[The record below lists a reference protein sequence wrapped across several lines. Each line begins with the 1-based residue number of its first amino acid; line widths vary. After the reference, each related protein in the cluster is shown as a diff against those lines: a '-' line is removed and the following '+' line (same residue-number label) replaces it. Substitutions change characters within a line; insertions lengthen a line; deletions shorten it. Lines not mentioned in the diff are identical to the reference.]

1 MKSLIVGGPGT
12 YVPFPSH
19 SFLTPIGPTA
29 WLLMLDC
36 RYVDL
41 QLRTA
46 WLPDVSLSEQNGNL
60 CKYVARKN
68 IKKSFKNSKH
78 CQLGLSISLYK
89 LVTALCL
96 LLVLVTRL
104 NVHIGVPIAYPRMV
118 FLETALSSKFNPLVA
133 LGRSG
138 YSGLRGF
145 VNKFNDD
152 AELLD
157 DLVSTSKHLH

>member
-1 MKSLIVGGPGT
+1 
-12 YVPFPSH
+12 
-19 SFLTPIGPTA
+19 
-29 WLLMLDC
+29 MLDC

-68 IKKSFKNSKH
+68 IRKSSKNSKN

-89 LVTALCL
+89 LVTAICL

-118 FLETALSSKFNPLVA
+118 FLEAALSSKFNPLVA
-133 LGRSG
+133 YGRSRA
-138 YSGLRGF
+138 RGF

-152 AELLD
+152 PELLD
-157 DLVSTSKHLH
+157 DLVSTSKHLR